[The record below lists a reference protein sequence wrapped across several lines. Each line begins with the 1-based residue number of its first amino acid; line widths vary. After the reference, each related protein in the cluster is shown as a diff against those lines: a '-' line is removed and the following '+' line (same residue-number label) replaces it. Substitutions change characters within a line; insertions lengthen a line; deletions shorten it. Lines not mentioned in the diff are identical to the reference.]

1 MLGTSSDPDV
11 AALFIEFEGNL
22 RQIEGSSSEQPMA
35 KAKAKAKGK
44 THQLAWQPIGRWP
57 HSLRLRHLGRRSSQ
71 DQDECRRDDLGP
83 RPGLLSAPE
92 GAEAFAPKGI
102 KTSMDSAP

>member
-1 MLGTSSDPDV
+1 MNKRRSMKKRKIYEQNLWQPV
-11 AALFIEFEGNL
+11 AK
-22 RQIEGSSSEQPMA
+22 A